1 MTFRPLRTPRLA
13 ATTTTTTTVT
23 ACLGA
28 LLALGAAG
36 PAAAHGD
43 TIRLAV
49 AGPPSDGHI
58 RTVATW
64 DNDGDPVDGRVA
76 GTLTARDAAGNTQG
90 PWVLVPVPGTKGS
103 YTTHESLPPGNWTVT
118 LHCGF
123 PDLGHGEAAVTV
135 PAAPAAATR
144 VAAAPAAA
152 SPAAPED
159 GTASRAFDGGARL
172 TAVVLTAVIS
182 TIALIGGW
190 FVLRSR
196 RPGRSFA
203 RR

>member
-1 MTFRPLRTPRLA
+1 MTLRPLRLA
-13 ATTTTTTTVT
+13 ATTTVT

-64 DNDGDPVDGRVA
+64 DNDGDTVDERVA
-76 GTLTARDAAGNTQG
+76 GTLTARDADGHTQG
-90 PWVLVPVPGTKGS
+90 PWVLVPVPGTKGA
-103 YTTHESLPPGNWTVT
+103 YTTQESLPPGNWTVT

-123 PDLGHGEAAVTV
+123 PDLGHGEAVVTV
-135 PAAPAAATR
+135 PAAPAAAAR
-144 VAAAPAAA
+144 VAAAPAAT
-152 SPAAPED
+152 PEAAK
-159 GTASRAFDGGARL
+159 ASRSFDGGARL
-172 TAVVLTAVIS
+172 TTVVLTAVIS

-196 RPGRSFA
+196 RSGRSFA

>member
-1 MTFRPLRTPRLA
+1 MTFRPRTA
-13 ATTTTTTTVT
+13 

-28 LLALGAAG
+28 VLLALGAAG

-43 TIRLAV
+43 TIRLTV

-64 DNDGDPVDGRVA
+64 DNDGDPVDERVA
-76 GTLTARDAAGNTQG
+76 GTLAARDAAGHTQG
-90 PWVLVPVPGTKGS
+90 PWVLVPVPGTKGA

-135 PAAPAAATR
+135 PASTATPTATTPAPAPAAR
-144 VAAAPAAA
+144 VAAAPAAT
-152 SPAAPED
+152 PES
-159 GTASRAFDGGARL
+159 GTAPSRSFAGGARL
-172 TAVVLTAVIS
+172 TTVVLTAVIS
-182 TIALIGGW
+182 TIALIAGW

-196 RPGRSFA
+196 RPERSTGRSFA

>member
-1 MTFRPLRTPRLA
+1 MTSRTSRTSRTLRLA
-13 ATTTTTTTVT
+13 ATTTATV
-23 ACLGA
+23 C

-43 TIRLAV
+43 TIRLTV
-49 AGPPSDGHI
+49 PGPPSDGHI
-58 RTVATW
+58 RALATW
-64 DNDGDPVDGRVA
+64 ENDGDPVDERVA
-76 GTLTARDAAGNTQG
+76 GTLTARDAAGHAQG
-90 PWVLVPVPGTKGS
+90 PWVLVPVPGAKGA

-123 PDLGHGEAAVTV
+123 PDLGHGEATVTV
-135 PAAPAAATR
+135 PAAAPASAPRA
-144 VAAAPAAA
+144 AAAPAA
-152 SPAAPED
+152 SPEPAAP
-159 GTASRAFDGGARL
+159 SPAFDGGAHL
-172 TAVVLTAVIS
+172 TAIVLTAVIS
-182 TIALIGGW
+182 TIALVGGW